1 MTTTTTSKTS
11 PMNLQQ
17 TRAEIRSGGF
27 DARLTRLYGEA
38 TDAMKARYL
47 HLTDLYEKAFGD
59 GNDLRFFSAPGR
71 TEVCGNHTDH
81 NRGKVMAAAIN
92 LDAVACA
99 SKTDDGVIVVKSEN
113 YPGDTIDTR
122 VLTPQA
128 KEHEK
133 SAALVRGVAARFQQ
147 LGYKVGGFKSV
158 TVNSVLKGSGMSSS
172 AAFEVLVGTMLNY
185 LYNDGKISP
194 VEIAQIAQYAEN
206 EFFGKPCGLMDQMA
220 CSVGSFVA
228 IDFADPEKP
237 VVEPVPFDFGKTGHH
252 LVITDT
258 KADHADLTDEYASIR
273 REMEAVAGFFGK
285 TCLRETDEDA
295 VLGNVKAIR
304 SALGER
310 PVLRALHFFAEN
322 RRVDAERAALEAG
335 DFEAFKALVIES
347 GLSSYTYNQNVFA
360 SSAPQSQ
367 PVALALA
374 LSESVLKGQG
384 AWRVHGGGFAG
395 TIQAFVPDALLP
407 AYKARLES
415 VFGDGA
421 CYVLDIRPFGGTEV

>member
-1 MTTTTTSKTS
+1 
-11 PMNLQQ
+11 MNNLTQ
-17 TRAEIRSGGF
+17 TRANIREGKLDERF
-27 DARLTRLYGEA
+27 VRLYAAADE
-38 TDAMKARYL
+38 KVRARYL
-47 HLTDLYEKAFGD
+47 HLTDLFEEAFGD
-59 GNDLRFFSAPGR
+59 GEDLRFFSAPGR

-81 NRGKVMAAAIN
+81 NHGKVMAAAIN

-99 SKTDDGVIVVKSEN
+99 AKTDDGIIVVKSEN

-122 VLTPQA
+122 VLVPQA

-147 LGYKVGGFKSV
+147 LGYKIGGFKSV
-158 TVNSVLKGSGMSSS
+158 TVNNVLKGSGMSSS

-228 IDFADPEKP
+228 IDFADGDHP
-237 VVEPVPFDFGKTGHH
+237 VVEPVVFDFGATHH
-252 LVITDT
+252 RLVITDT

-273 REMEAVAGFFGK
+273 REMEAVAAFFGK
-285 TCLRETDEDA
+285 KNLREADEDA
-295 VLGNVKAIR
+295 ILENAKAIR
-304 SALGER
+304 EALGER
-310 PVLRALHFFAEN
+310 PLLRALHFYAEN
-322 RRVDAERAALEAG
+322 RRVESERAALIAG
-335 DFEAFKALVIES
+335 DFERFKALVIES
-347 GLSSYTYNQNVFA
+347 GLSSFTYNQNVYA
-360 SSAPQSQ
+360 SSDPSSQ

-374 LSESVLKGQG
+374 LSESVLKGRG

-395 TIQAFVPDALLP
+395 TIQAFVPEDLLDK
-407 AYKARLES
+407 YISRLES
-415 VFGDGA
+415 VFGKGA